1 MTYWLEKILIWAA
14 ARLPD
19 SQAVWI
25 EDLRHEAQHIPAGMR
40 RIYFLWGGVQ
50 AAIGEILRVSVGPRR
65 LGQALLGFAL
75 ISFSLA
81 VIIFAMR
88 VHEPAAQFTIYGAC
102 VLYIIA
108 GVLTVLDLRLLK
120 RFTLCVCLCLGLV
133 SLSLGLPY
141 FAAMDI
147 PLAFL
152 RAFTFEASGIMFG
165 LFIAASYL
173 AWVENP
179 DHA

>member
-1 MTYWLEKILIWAA
+1 M
-14 ARLPD
+14 
-19 SQAVWI
+19 
-25 EDLRHEAQHIPAGMR
+25 
-40 RIYFLWGGVQ
+40 
-50 AAIGEILRVSVGPRR
+50 
-65 LGQALLGFAL
+65 
-75 ISFSLA
+75 
-81 VIIFAMR
+81 
-88 VHEPAAQFTIYGAC
+88 
-102 VLYIIA
+102 
-108 GVLTVLDLRLLK
+108 LTVLDLRFLK

-152 RAFTFEASGIMFG
+152 RAFTFEASGIMFC

-173 AWVENP
+173 SWIENP